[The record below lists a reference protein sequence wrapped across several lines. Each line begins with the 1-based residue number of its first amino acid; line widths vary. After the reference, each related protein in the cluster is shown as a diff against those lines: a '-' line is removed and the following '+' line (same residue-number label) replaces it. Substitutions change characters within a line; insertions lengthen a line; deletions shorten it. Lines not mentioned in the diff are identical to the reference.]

1 MIRINLLSEGRRPVV
16 ARRAK
21 AAFSLGDQDP
31 SVLLLATGL
40 VLGMLVGGGLWWH
53 KSSQIASV
61 EEKIDRAQAEVRELE
76 EIIAKVEDFKA
87 KKAELETKI
96 AVIQNLKVKQKGP
109 VKIMDAISRAL
120 PELLWLD
127 SLRLN
132 GSSVTLRGR
141 AFNTDAVAR
150 FIGALYAVPE
160 FKEPDT
166 REVSSVRSSNELY
179 SFNLNFDFSYA
190 LPTPADADGG
200 ELEDEGSA
208 ASAAAR

>member
-31 SVLLLATGL
+31 SILLLATGL
-40 VLGMLVGGGLWWH
+40 LLGLLVGGGLWWF
-53 KSSQIASV
+53 KNSQIKNV
-61 EEKIDRAQAEVRELE
+61 EEKIARAEAEVRELE
-76 EIIAKVEDFKA
+76 DIIKQVEDFKA

-96 AVIQNLKVKQKGP
+96 AVIQDLKLRQKGP

-120 PELLWLD
+120 PELLWID
-127 SLRLN
+127 SLRLA
-132 GSSVTLRGR
+132 GTSVTLRGR

-150 FIGALYAVPE
+150 FIGALNDVPE

-166 REVSSVRSSNELY
+166 REVAATRSADELF
-179 SFNLNFDFSYA
+179 SFNLNFDFTYQRPKA
-190 LPTPADADGG
+190 EGDGDG
-200 ELEDEGSA
+200 RSEERRGGKEC
-208 ASAAAR
+208 